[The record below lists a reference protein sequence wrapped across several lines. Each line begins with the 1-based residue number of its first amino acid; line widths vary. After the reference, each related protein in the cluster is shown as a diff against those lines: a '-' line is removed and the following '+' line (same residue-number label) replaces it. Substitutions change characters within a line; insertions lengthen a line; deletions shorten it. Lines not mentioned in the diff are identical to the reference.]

1 MASKSLEEAIV
12 RIMTFVATNTP
23 FKEPSSVVAETSS
36 EEGSKVVSL
45 PVPDTDTLGDVG
57 SVPSIQ
63 KYLHSEDSA
72 VKETVGKE
80 SLGAESPEGSREEL
94 KSVPEE
100 LKGSREESEK
110 SSDELKV
117 IREET
122 KDIPKESKDSHEE
135 SKDPHEESENTPIE
149 SKDTST
155 EPKNSHEEPKELSK
169 EQANSPEEPLS
180 ADSVAKSASQ
190 PLAAKEPPPISIAA
204 SQAASTKPPRLL
216 CVVPL
221 ELLQHH
227 QSLVEARETMSHL
240 QRELALAQCV
250 LQLLTDSLHVALR

>member
-1 MASKSLEEAIV
+1 
-12 RIMTFVATNTP
+12 MTFVATNTP

-110 SSDELKV
+110 SSEELKV

-122 KDIPKESKDSHEE
+122 KDISKESKDS
-135 SKDPHEESENTPIE
+135 HEESENTPIE

>member
-1 MASKSLEEAIV
+1 
-12 RIMTFVATNTP
+12 MTFVATNTP

-110 SSDELKV
+110 SSEELKV

-135 SKDPHEESENTPIE
+135 SENTPIE

-155 EPKNSHEEPKELSK
+155 ESKNSHEEPKELSK

>member
-1 MASKSLEEAIV
+1 
-12 RIMTFVATNTP
+12 MTFVATNTP

-110 SSDELKV
+110 SSDESKD
-117 IREET
+117 ICEET
-122 KDIPKESKDSHEE
+122 KDIPKESKDS
-135 SKDPHEESENTPIE
+135 HEESENTPIE

>member
-110 SSDELKV
+110 SSDESKD
-117 IREET
+117 ICEET
-122 KDIPKESKDSHEE
+122 KDIPKESKDS
-135 SKDPHEESENTPIE
+135 HEESENTPIE

>member
-1 MASKSLEEAIV
+1 
-12 RIMTFVATNTP
+12 MTFVATNTP

-110 SSDELKV
+110 SSEELKV

-122 KDIPKESKDSHEE
+122 KDIPKESKDS
-135 SKDPHEESENTPIE
+135 HEESENTPIE

-227 QSLVEARETMSHL
+227 QSLVEVRETMSHL

-250 LQLLTDSLHVALR
+250 LQLRTDSLHVALR

>member
-1 MASKSLEEAIV
+1 
-12 RIMTFVATNTP
+12 MTFVATNTP

-110 SSDELKV
+110 SYEELKV

-135 SKDPHEESENTPIE
+135 SENTPIE

-155 EPKNSHEEPKELSK
+155 ESKNSHEEPKELSK

>member
-110 SSDELKV
+110 SSEELKV

-122 KDIPKESKDSHEE
+122 KDIPKESKDS
-135 SKDPHEESENTPIE
+135 HEESENTPIE